1 MTSTE
6 LIQRVTA
13 YVQANFAGD
22 WAKAFAHYA
31 RDESGRLGL
40 RELVQ
45 LMKDVGINS
54 DWTREKYARA
64 IIRAM
69 DLSGDG
75 RVSWEE
81 FQAVF
86 EER

>member
-1 MTSTE
+1 MTSAE

-13 YVQANFAGD
+13 FVQTHYAGD
-22 WAKAFAHYA
+22 WGKAFAHYA

-45 LMKDVGINS
+45 LMADVGINS

-69 DLSGDG
+69 DQNGDG

-86 EER
+86 EEK